1 MVLDIPTMAAS
12 MVLRFAFRSIC
23 VVFATG
29 CASPHS
35 EIHLGPLYSSHS
47 VPGFSRTE
55 TAAGLIRKERFE
67 NATTWAVNPLFWRR
81 TLDSGHQVTD
91 FLYPLGRSTFD
102 PDRPQTSTRLLPFL
116 WYDREMKANGIE
128 EVDWFVFPFV
138 GGSAS
143 DGSESSFGVFPFYGD
158 LRGFMSWDRLEWILF
173 PFWVRTSQS
182 GRQHTNFLW
191 PVFGKRSGAGSSGW
205 HAFPFYGTNSLEGKY
220 ERRYILWPF
229 WTEAKEKLW
238 QSTPQKG
245 WQLWPFFG
253 TVSQD
258 DFKAH
263 TVLWPFI
270 AWAHRPS
277 TEYSSWSILP
287 FLRFEDAPQDGRHFS
302 MIWPLFLSFQN
313 EKSTWRCFFW
323 PLFWHRLAQS
333 LDAQKE
339 TWSFLPFW
347 QKTTTSFHNGQSH
360 TMSHAW
366 PLLRVQ
372 KASDGRRDVR
382 FPSPGL
388 SPILDPDALSNNLGP
403 AFEIWTDRSGPEE
416 AWNEQRVIGNLYHAA
431 QGDGHSRWSIPL
443 LGGIWKEPNGTE
455 HVSLLG
461 GLIRWKSN
469 EQGTSWELPAFPGPG
484 WPALDE

>member
-1 MVLDIPTMAAS
+1 
-12 MVLRFAFRSIC
+12 MVLRFAFRPIC
-23 VVFATG
+23 VVLATG

-47 VPGFSRTE
+47 IPGFSRTE

-91 FLYPLGRSTFD
+91 FLYPLGRSTYD
-102 PDRPQTSTRLLPFL
+102 PVRPQTSTRILPFL

-245 WQLWPFFG
+245 WQL
-253 TVSQD
+253 
-258 DFKAH
+258 A
-263 TVLWPFI
+263 
-270 AWAHRPS
+270 
-277 TEYSSWSILP
+277 
-287 FLRFEDAPQDGRHFS
+287 FLRD
-302 MIWPLFLSFQN
+302 
-313 EKSTWRCFFW
+313 
-323 PLFWHRLAQS
+323 RLAGRLQS
-333 LDAQKE
+333 AHSVVALHCLGAP
-339 TWSFLPFW
+339 PF
-347 QKTTTSFHNGQSH
+347 H
-360 TMSHAW
+360 
-366 PLLRVQ
+366 R
-372 KASDGRRDVR
+372 
-382 FPSPGL
+382 
-388 SPILDPDALSNNLGP
+388 ILFMVGSA
-403 AFEIWTDRSGPEE
+403 
-416 AWNEQRVIGNLYHAA
+416 
-431 QGDGHSRWSIPL
+431 
-443 LGGIWKEPNGTE
+443 
-455 HVSLLG
+455 
-461 GLIRWKSN
+461 
-469 EQGTSWELPAFPGPG
+469 LPAFRGR
-484 WPALDE
+484 PARRPAFLDDLALVPFLSK